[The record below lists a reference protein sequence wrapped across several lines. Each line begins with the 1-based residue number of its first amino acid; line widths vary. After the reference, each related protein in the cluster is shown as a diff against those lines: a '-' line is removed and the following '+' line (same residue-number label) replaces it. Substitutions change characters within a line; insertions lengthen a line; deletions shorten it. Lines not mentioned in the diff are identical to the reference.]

1 MPFIE
6 LNTNCTIENE
16 VAIEIKEKLG
26 KAIETLPGKSE
37 DWLMININDNQNIY
51 FKGTSEKACMIKV
64 LVFGKPSDESL
75 ADLTGKISELI
86 ETKLK
91 INKNRIYVYY
101 NFTKNWGWNGN
112 NF

>member
-16 VAIEIKEKLG
+16 VALEIKKYLG

-37 DWLMININDNQNIY
+37 DWLMINIKDDQNIY
-51 FKGTSEKACMIKV
+51 FKGSNDKACMIKV
-64 LVFGKPSDESL
+64 LVYGKPSDESL
-75 ADLTGKISELI
+75 AKLTSKISDFI

-91 INKNRIYVYY
+91 INKNRIYIYY
-101 NFTKNWGWNGN
+101 NFTTNWGWNGD